1 MGRYTRET
9 FWACKGLKS
18 ASKVLLTPIAN
29 HCIKWGM
36 PIERAMQYAHMRY
49 AKHFACVFGESL
61 YKGLTETLIKRM
73 QQMNGL
79 FHTPESMD
87 ELMDWLKATN
97 DSTAMIAAMMM
108 QNLLTS
114 KYDLTPKK

>member
-1 MGRYTRET
+1 
-9 FWACKGLKS
+9 
-18 ASKVLLTPIAN
+18 
-29 HCIKWGM
+29 
-36 PIERAMQYAHMRY
+36 
-49 AKHFACVFGESL
+49 
-61 YKGLTETLIKRM
+61 M

-114 KYDLTPKK
+114 KYDLTPKE